1 MAYVHRVVKAGP
13 CVEHKKMQ
21 SFRVHTKGVK
31 RSPNTGHTTE
41 KQERINERVAEE
53 HLRWDINANFGHRDL
68 HAVLHYYVKDSS
80 FEEILENKAAFLR
93 NLRKLCKK
101 RGITFKAVVVI
112 ETKRMTNP
120 HIHVI
125 ISRMDPEIITE
136 AWENVPRG
144 GGGISF
150 KPMDRR
156 GNHYKL
162 AAYLMKESRSTM
174 ERYPVISPGWL
185 ICPAFGI
192 KRRNTFPTA
201 GRKPPRSGSTRQR
214 KAPPEKPPCNP
225 GKRRFRTFARNRAR
239 TGKRPSM
246 KWPRSWNMADPSA
259 SS

>member
-31 RSPNTGHTTE
+31 RGHNTGHTTE

-80 FEEILENKAAFLR
+80 FEEVLENKAAFLR

-125 ISRMDPEIITE
+125 ISRMDHHGGVGECPKRRRRYQLQAYGQARQPLQAGRLPDERKPFHHGEVQRDRQARE
-136 AWENVPRG
+136 AVQQNAEHG
-144 GGGISF
+144 QA
-150 KPMDRR
+150 
-156 GNHYKL
+156 GNHIHRRACVQLEKGP
-162 AAYLMKESRSTM
+162 ES
-174 ERYPVISPGWL
+174 EKG
-185 ICPAFGI
+185 
-192 KRRNTFPTA
+192 RRA
-201 GRKPPRSGSTRQR
+201 V
-214 KAPPEKPPCNP
+214 
-225 GKRRFRTFARNRAR
+225 
-239 TGKRPSM
+239 
-246 KWPRSWNMADPSA
+246 
-259 SS
+259 

>member
-31 RSPNTGHTTE
+31 RGPNTGHTTE

-144 GGGISF
+144 GGGISSTTDPPAGAGGMRSAVTHTRSISRF
-150 KPMDRR
+150 STNRR
-156 GNHYKL
+156 VFCENLH
-162 AAYLMKESRSTM
+162 
-174 ERYPVISPGWL
+174 I
-185 ICPAFGI
+185 
-192 KRRNTFPTA
+192 
-201 GRKPPRSGSTRQR
+201 RQDHR
-214 KAPPEKPPCNP
+214 GQAL
-225 GKRRFRTFARNRAR
+225 
-239 TGKRPSM
+239 
-246 KWPRSWNMADPSA
+246 
-259 SS
+259 

>member
-31 RSPNTGHTTE
+31 RGPNTGHTTE

-93 NLRKLCKK
+93 NLRKICKK

-125 ISRMDPEIITE
+125 ISRMDPEIIT
-136 AWENVPRG
+136 
-144 GGGISF
+144 
-150 KPMDRR
+150 
-156 GNHYKL
+156 
-162 AAYLMKESRSTM
+162 
-174 ERYPVISPGWL
+174 
-185 ICPAFGI
+185 
-192 KRRNTFPTA
+192 
-201 GRKPPRSGSTRQR
+201 
-214 KAPPEKPPCNP
+214 
-225 GKRRFRTFARNRAR
+225 
-239 TGKRPSM
+239 
-246 KWPRSWNMADPSA
+246 
-259 SS
+259 

>member
-31 RSPNTGHTTE
+31 RGPNTGHTTE

-120 HIHVI
+120 HTFTLSFPAWIRRS
-125 ISRMDPEIITE
+125 SR
-136 AWENVPRG
+136 
-144 GGGISF
+144 
-150 KPMDRR
+150 RR
-156 GNHYKL
+156 GRMSQE
-162 AAYLMKESRSTM
+162 AAE
-174 ERYPVISPGWL
+174 V
-185 ICPAFGI
+185 
-192 KRRNTFPTA
+192 
-201 GRKPPRSGSTRQR
+201 
-214 KAPPEKPPCNP
+214 
-225 GKRRFRTFARNRAR
+225 
-239 TGKRPSM
+239 
-246 KWPRSWNMADPSA
+246 SA
-259 SS
+259 SSLWTGAATTTSWPPT

>member
-31 RSPNTGHTTE
+31 RGPNTGHTTE

-112 ETKRMTNP
+112 ET
-120 HIHVI
+120 
-125 ISRMDPEIITE
+125 
-136 AWENVPRG
+136 
-144 GGGISF
+144 
-150 KPMDRR
+150 
-156 GNHYKL
+156 
-162 AAYLMKESRSTM
+162 
-174 ERYPVISPGWL
+174 
-185 ICPAFGI
+185 
-192 KRRNTFPTA
+192 
-201 GRKPPRSGSTRQR
+201 
-214 KAPPEKPPCNP
+214 
-225 GKRRFRTFARNRAR
+225 
-239 TGKRPSM
+239 
-246 KWPRSWNMADPSA
+246 
-259 SS
+259 

>member
-31 RSPNTGHTTE
+31 RGPNTGHTTE

-150 KPMDRR
+150 KPK
-156 GNHYKL
+156 GIII
-162 AAYLMKESRSTM
+162 AACF
-174 ERYPVISPGWL
+174 V
-185 ICPAFGI
+185 AFYV
-192 KRRNTFPTA
+192 A
-201 GRKPPRSGSTRQR
+201 GRLNPDIVAIDIDGETVNVATAANLAMVTAYVLYAKDVFSKLSKLVLSKTSGTPEQTGGTMPP
-214 KAPPEKPPCNP
+214 ALEEP
-225 GKRRFRTFARNRAR
+225 
-239 TGKRPSM
+239 
-246 KWPRSWNMADPSA
+246 ADA
-259 SS
+259 AEATAAE